1 MECMFLNKAIQ
12 KRVAACLVGAGVVLG
27 TPVQLAIAQPANPVM
42 HPAAK
47 VVNPNAKDLGI
58 QVTANDA
65 MPNLMAR
72 SAILIEAKTG
82 KILYERNKDARRFPA
97 STTKIM
103 TLIVALE
110 KGNLDDMVT
119 VGPNA
124 VGVEGSSLYLEK
136 GDKMP
141 LRELL
146 TGMMMQ
152 SGNDATVAVAEHIA
166 GSVPA
171 FAKMMTDK
179 AREIG
184 AVGTNFVNAH
194 GLPDDNHYT
203 TAHDLARITAYG
215 YSLPEFESIVS
226 VQDADYNWL
235 RDPSKHITS
244 ENKLLWQYQGGN
256 GVKTGYTERA
266 GRCVVSAAKRDG
278 VQLIAVVLDDP
289 VMWTDAYAMLD
300 YGFAHTRPSSF
311 CKAGEEVTKI
321 KVADAHIDEMAL
333 VAARDSVIGTLYDEN
348 PKLEKKIEVPDKIS
362 APVKKGDV
370 VGKAIC
376 YVDGMVVDRVDLLAS
391 QDAPYHTFWSDLT
404 TWFTKLMKGLF

>member
-1 MECMFLNKAIQ
+1 MNKAIQ
-12 KRVAACLVGAGVVLG
+12 KSVAACLVGTGLFVGMPGLV
-27 TPVQLAIAQPANPVM
+27 AIAQPANPAI

-47 VVNPNAKDLGI
+47 AVKPRVADAGI
-58 QVTANDA
+58 RVAANDK

-82 KILYERNKDARRFPA
+82 NILYERNKDERRFPA

-103 TLIVALE
+103 TLIIALE

-119 VGPNA
+119 VSSNA
-124 VGVEGSSLYLEK
+124 VGIEGSSLYLEK

-171 FAKMMTDK
+171 FAKMMTEK

-215 YSLPEFESIVS
+215 YTLPEFETIVS
-226 VQDADYNWL
+226 VQDADFNWL

-244 ENKLLWQYQGGN
+244 ENKLLWQYKGGN

-300 YGFAHTRPSSF
+300 YGFAHTHPISL
-311 CKAGEEVTKI
+311 CKEGEEVTRV
-321 KVADAHIDEMAL
+321 KVANARMESMPLIAS
-333 VAARDSVIGTLYDEN
+333 RDSVVGTESDEN
-348 PKLEKKIEVPDKIS
+348 PKIEKKIEVPDEIS

-370 VGKAIC
+370 VGRAIC
-376 YVDGMVVDRVDLLAS
+376 YVDGTVVDRVDLLAS
-391 QDAPYHTFWSDLT
+391 RDAVYHTVWSDLSM
-404 TWFTKLMKGLF
+404 WISNMMKGLF

>member
-1 MECMFLNKAIQ
+1 MNKAIQ
-12 KRVAACLVGAGVVLG
+12 RRVAACLVGTGLFVGMPALV
-27 TPVQLAIAQPANPVM
+27 AIAQPANPVI

-47 VVNPNAKDLGI
+47 AVKPNAAAAGI
-58 QVTANDA
+58 RIAPNDA

-82 KILYERNKDARRFPA
+82 NVLYERNKDERRYPA

-103 TLIVALE
+103 TLILALE

-124 VGVEGSSLYLEK
+124 VGIEGSSLYLEK

-226 VQDADYNWL
+226 VQDADFNWL
-235 RDPSKHITS
+235 HDASKHITS
-244 ENKLLWQYQGGN
+244 ENKLLWQYRGGN

-300 YGFAHTRPSSF
+300 YGFAHTRPSAF
-311 CKAGEEVTKI
+311 CKAGEELAKI
-321 KVADAHIDEMAL
+321 KVADARINEMPL
-333 VAARDSVIGTLYDEN
+333 VAARDSVIGTLNDEN

-376 YVDGMVVDRVDLLAS
+376 YVDGNVVDRVDLLAA
-391 QDAPYHTFWSDLT
+391 QDAAYHTFWSDFT
-404 TWFTKLMKGLF
+404 AWITKLMKGLF